1 MAQQTETQSY
11 NVIEKYDNIEIRY
24 YPPAAKVMSK
34 GKIGGNPNFR
44 NLFNYISGSN
54 SNNLKISMTTPVYM
68 KNDKENQ
75 IMEFVLP
82 KKFNDQEIPK
92 PDNLNLE
99 VYKSKEAI
107 FASIR
112 YTGYNDNEKQFK
124 KIITL
129 NKFNFKNFTHNTSI
143 ATSTMMVRK
152 KVANRIKFTNTAIC
166 EDYFYKCRILKKI
179 KFAYCVQKFLTKYR
193 IRNDSLQSNK
203 FRNFFWIWKINRDYN
218 NFNLFQNFTSLFFI
232 SLNSIKK
239 YGF

>member
-11 NVIEKYDNIEIRY
+11 DVIEKHDNIEIRY

-34 GKIGGNPNFR
+34 GKIGGNTNFR

-82 KKFNDQEIPK
+82 KKFNDNEIPK

-99 VYKSKEAI
+99 VYMSKEAI

-112 YTGYNDNEKQFK
+112 YSGYNDSEKQLFYTEK
-124 KIITL
+124 LL
-129 NKFNFKNFTHNTSI
+129 NKLNVLERDIIGTPILLSYDAPYKFY
-143 ATSTMMVRK
+143 
-152 KVANRIKFTNTAIC
+152 NRRN
-166 EDYFYKCRILKKI
+166 EILI
-179 KFAYCVQKFLTKYR
+179 EL
-193 IRNDSLQSNK
+193 SN
-203 FRNFFWIWKINRDYN
+203 
-218 NFNLFQNFTSLFFI
+218 
-232 SLNSIKK
+232 
-239 YGF
+239 